1 MKVLLNTMK
10 VTILSYT
17 SVSNQHIV
25 HFKLTQCYMSVITI
39 CQKSWGTRRATTTE
53 KKKKESLKVSSLIT
67 FGQSHEG
74 ISIKIFSRLS
84 F

>member
-10 VTILSYT
+10 VTILPYT

-25 HFKLTQCYMSVITI
+25 HFKLTQCYMSVVAI
-39 CQKSWGTRRATTTE
+39 CQKSWETTRMT

-67 FGQSHEG
+67 SGQSHEG
-74 ISIKIFSRLS
+74 VSTKTFSRLN

>member
-10 VTILSYT
+10 VTILPYT

-25 HFKLTQCYMSVITI
+25 HFKLTQCYMSVVAI
-39 CQKSWGTRRATTTE
+39 CQKSWETTRMTK

-67 FGQSHEG
+67 YGQSHEG
-74 ISIKIFSRLS
+74 VRTKTFSRLN